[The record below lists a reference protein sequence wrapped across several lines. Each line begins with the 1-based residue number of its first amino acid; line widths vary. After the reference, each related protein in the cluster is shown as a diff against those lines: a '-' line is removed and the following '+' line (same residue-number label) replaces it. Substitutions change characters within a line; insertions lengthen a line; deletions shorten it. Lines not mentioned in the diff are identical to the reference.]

1 MYNLLIT
8 GGAGF
13 IGSNFIIYF
22 LNKYPHYKV
31 MNLDLI
37 TYAVKLENLKEI
49 DKANKD
55 TYIQGNIC
63 DSEQVGRIF
72 RKYEITAVIH
82 FAAE

>member
-31 MNLDLI
+31 INLDLL
-37 TYAVKLENLKEI
+37 TYAGKLENLKEI
-49 DKANKD
+49 EKANNY
-55 TYIQGNIC
+55 TFIQGDIC
-63 DSEQVGRIF
+63 DSELVGRIF
-72 RKYEITAVIH
+72 RKYEITAVIYF
-82 FAAE
+82 FA